1 MKNISKSLGYPILDN
16 VIILMARVKG
26 NLRAFLDIPIASNL
40 MAPLGMG
47 ILQYD
52 LLLYGYSGNI
62 AYFAI
67 PYSLT
72 SFSLLDTQSIS

>member
-1 MKNISKSLGYPILDN
+1 MKNISKSLGYPILDD

-26 NLRAFLDIPIASNL
+26 NLRTFVNIPIASNL
-40 MAPLGMG
+40 MAPLGMR
-47 ILQYD
+47 ILQYH
-52 LLLYGYSGNI
+52 LLYGYSGNI